1 MYIYMIQMYIYD
13 RYIYDHIYDH
23 YSLGV
28 STFNI
33 SLIYNISLRIICIYN
48 IIYIIYTYIY
58 MYVYVCI
65 YMCIIY
71 IFV

>member
-1 MYIYMIQMYIYD
+1 MYIYD
-13 RYIYDHIYDH
+13 RYIYMIYIYDIYDHIYDH

-48 IIYIIYTYIY
+48 IIYIIYTYI
-58 MYVYVCI
+58 CI
-65 YMCIIY
+65 CM
-71 IFV
+71 